1 MFLYTTNRTKCFS
14 GFLLFLFVCSFGA
27 VSAQTECSPKRDFVL
42 TADAHFGYII
52 SHRGSIVH
60 LIKGQIG
67 GGELTYVFR
76 TAGKRPWQPIHAFPE
91 FGISYMHLY
100 LANPAEVG
108 NLDALYPYMNLR
120 LNKQRRPFK
129 VYLRL
134 GLGLA
139 NMSKPYDRLTNH
151 KNNAIGSH
159 INGFVNIRFSSSYM
173 LSKAWRLDS
182 GFGLTHASN
191 GAIKTPNLGLN
202 MATVNLGVGYVFGNK
217 NLVVCKDSALGKVT
231 KRWHPSVI
239 GLFGVK
245 EMEHPLGNKYM
256 SYALLANMYYSTSQ
270 KSRFGTG
277 VEFVYSNATR
287 KALEHDSISTSKV
300 NDVLKVGVK
309 VGWAFHV
316 DRLSLPIDF
325 GYYVYQNDNL
335 KEKFFHRLG
344 VRYMVTKHV
353 IANVTLYT
361 HWAKAD
367 YFEWGLGYEF

>member
-1 MFLYTTNRTKCFS
+1 MFLQKNNKLTRFICIFI
-14 GFLLFLFVCSFGA
+14 LLMQVPSF
-27 VSAQTECSPKRDFVL
+27 AQNSSKNNFVL
-42 TADAHFGYII
+42 LADAHFGYII

-76 TAGKRPWQPIHAFPE
+76 TCGKRPWQVVHGFPE

-100 LANPAEVG
+100 LANPSEIG

-120 LNKQRRPFK
+120 LNKQKRNFK
-129 VYLRL
+129 MYLRL
-134 GLGLA
+134 GLGVA
-139 NMSKPYDRLTNH
+139 NMSKPFDPETNH

-159 INGFVNIRFSSSYM
+159 LNGFVNIRFSSSYM
-173 LSKAWRLDS
+173 LSPSWRLDS
-182 GFGLTHASN
+182 GIGLTHASN

-202 MATVNLGVGYVFGNK
+202 MATVNLGIGYVFGNK
-217 NLVVCKDSALGKVT
+217 NMEMCKDSVMPKLT
-231 KRWHPSVI
+231 KRWHPSVL
-239 GLFGVK
+239 GVFGFK
-245 EMEHPLGNKYM
+245 ELEHPLGNKYM
-256 SYALLANMYYSTSQ
+256 AYNLSANLYYSASYKT
-270 KSRFGTG
+270 KFGTG

-287 KALEHDSISTSKV
+287 KDLEHDSISTEKIK
-300 NDVLKVGVK
+300 DVLKIGVK
-309 VGWAFHV
+309 AGYAFHV
-316 DRLSLPIDF
+316 DRISIPIDF

-335 KEKFFHRLG
+335 KEKFFHRIG
-344 VRYMVTKHV
+344 VRYMLTKHV